1 MISSKYKKAWQSA
14 IDLLSRRNHSMAE
27 MRTKLK
33 QRGFSLSEI
42 EAVLEACQKD
52 NYINDDA
59 TAEMWIRNFIRKGLG
74 PYRIRLGL
82 KQKGLDPEAFDRYLD
97 NNPDTPDPLE
107 TARQALLRKK
117 SAFLRETDSRR
128 RQQKMYRF
136 LYNKGFSGETIS
148 QAIKSADLASD
159 R

>member
-33 QRGFSLSEI
+33 QRGFNPPEI

-52 NYINDDA
+52 NYIDDGA

-74 PYRIRLGL
+74 PYRIRMGL
-82 KQKGLDPEAFDRYLD
+82 KQKGLDPETFDRYLKK
-97 NNPDTPDPLE
+97 NPDLPDPVE
-107 TARQALLRKK
+107 TACRALLRKK
-117 SAFLRETDSRR
+117 NTFLREKDPQR

-136 LYNKGFSGETIS
+136 LYNKGFLGETIS
-148 QAIKSADLASD
+148 HAIQSVDLMSD
-159 R
+159 G